1 MREREKDIH
10 LKIFYK
16 KKEKMIVLN
25 REEKMGML
33 NTLIK
38 VEFDIVESDNN
49 WRLRAYSFYDDIMQ
63 ESFEGREDKKIEECK
78 LGDFKQYIIE
88 IKEEDQEF
96 DEYDPT
102 KIQLK
107 LNRWTPNIVCLD
119 EISLQP
125 FKIYVKETISL
136 ESLF

>member
-49 WRLRAYSFYDDIMQ
+49 WRLRAYSFYDDIM
-63 ESFEGREDKKIEECK
+63 
-78 LGDFKQYIIE
+78 
-88 IKEEDQEF
+88 
-96 DEYDPT
+96 
-102 KIQLK
+102 
-107 LNRWTPNIVCLD
+107 
-119 EISLQP
+119 
-125 FKIYVKETISL
+125 
-136 ESLF
+136 